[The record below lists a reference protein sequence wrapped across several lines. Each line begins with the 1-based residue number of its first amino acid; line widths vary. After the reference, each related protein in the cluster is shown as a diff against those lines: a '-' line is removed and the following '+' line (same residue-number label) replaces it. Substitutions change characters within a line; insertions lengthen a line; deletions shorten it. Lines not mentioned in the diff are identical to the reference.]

1 MILPYLRENLE
12 VIRGNARED
21 GSPSWL
27 IYDALRN
34 KYFAVGLTSFRL
46 IRYWKGGK
54 QEESFFEVLKKKGL
68 EISTEEFQRFKNFLI
83 NNKSFF

>member
-46 IRYWKGGK
+46 IRYWQGGK
-54 QEESFFEVLKKKGL
+54 QEESFFEVMMKEMTLLFK
-68 EISTEEFQRFKNFLI
+68 EFPCGNSCIKVD
-83 NNKSFF
+83 